1 MIRILH
7 TADLHI
13 GKVIYEHS
21 LIEDQK
27 KVLDQLQTL
36 LIEEKAKNAEFSA
49 LIISGDIYDRSIPNP
64 DAIKLFDSFLTE
76 VKKEN
81 PDLLICLHPGNHDSA
96 ARLSYAS
103 SLLENQHIYIAT
115 NLRDTLK
122 PLIISKKNTRGE
134 ERLALFQIPFLTI
147 GFLHGEEGA
156 ENLKSQSEMLSFV
169 IDKIKNQIA
178 IMEKEIGAKIHAIL
192 SAHVFTLGGNQ
203 SDSERSIL
211 GTAEFIDAD
220 IFSPFT
226 YTALGHLHKC
236 QKVFEKE
243 NAIAYY
249 SGSPLAYS
257 FGEGEKFFLDITFD
271 WDIEKDKEISD
282 SEKLNTIDIPKLDAR
297 DNKLD
302 ENELFEM
309 QKPKVVIQ
317 KIPVKPLRKMV
328 QVAGRFSEFFSETNF
343 DLHKEDYLEITL
355 KDASLIENPM
365 QLLKGKFPHL
375 LSINQKYALS
385 KREGGS
391 LLGERK
397 EMLEKQ
403 NSFESILKSFLEDVA
418 SSLEDDSINELMESA
433 KSIRKEMEA
442 EETR

>member
-13 GKVIYEHS
+13 GKLIYEHS
-21 LIEDQK
+21 LVEDQK
-27 KVLDQLQTL
+27 KVLDQLQTI
-36 LIEEKAKNAEFSA
+36 LIEAKEKNAEFSA
-49 LIISGDIYDRSIPNP
+49 LLISGDIYDRSIPNP
-64 DAIKLFDSFLTE
+64 DAIKLFDSFLTA

-81 PDLLICLHPGNHDSA
+81 PQLLICLHPGNHDSA

-103 SLLENQHIYIAT
+103 SLLENQNIYIAT
-115 NLRDTLK
+115 KLSDTLK
-122 PLIISKKNTRGE
+122 PLIISKKNKRGE
-134 ERLALFQIPFLTI
+134 ERLALFQIPFLTA

-169 IDKIKNQIA
+169 IEKIKTQIA
-178 IMEKEIGAKIHAIL
+178 MMEKESGEKIPVLL

-249 SGSPLAYS
+249 SGAPLAYS
-257 FGEGEKFFLDITFD
+257 FGEGEKFFLDISFD
-271 WDIEKDKEISD
+271 WDIENVQAK
-282 SEKLNTIDIPKLDAR
+282 T
-297 DNKLD
+297 
-302 ENELFEM
+302 
-309 QKPKVVIQ
+309 QKPNISIQ

-328 QVAGRFSEFFSETNF
+328 QVAGKFSEFFSETTF

-365 QLLKGKFPHL
+365 QLLKGKFPYL

-385 KREGGS
+385 KREGG
-391 LLGERK
+391 LILGERK
-397 EMLEKQ
+397 EILEKQ
-403 NSFESILKSFLEDVA
+403 NSFETILKSFLEDVA
-418 SSLEDDSINELMESA
+418 SSLEE
-433 KSIRKEMEA
+433 KSIEALLKSAENIQKEIET